1 MFSNGGLDANWLVQA
16 RRADRHHRR
25 RAVRDSHHQGICRPA
40 GVRAGLPAGRRA
52 GDAGDIVTQQASR
65 GLHMTSEELRNYA
78 TVIAALVALLVFVVN
93 VWSQSR
99 NRRIENISR
108 FNQVHQRLFAS
119 DGYLSTNLIAIEL
132 RTMKRDLSDL
142 QMEAKFHLML
152 LEIERLAILANNR
165 AVPRLTQVYLFG
177 SYAPTILDLMTDE
190 ERKSIFWEL
199 ASGYLIRI
207 ASDAER
213 YARLTASERERFWR

>member
-1 MFSNGGLDANWLVQA
+1 
-16 RRADRHHRR
+16 
-25 RAVRDSHHQGICRPA
+25 
-40 GVRAGLPAGRRA
+40 
-52 GDAGDIVTQQASR
+52 
-65 GLHMTSEELRNYA
+65 MTSEELRNYA
-78 TVIAALVALLVFVVN
+78 TVIAALVALLVFIVN

-99 NRRIENISR
+99 SRRIENLAR
-108 FNQVHQRLFAS
+108 FNQVHQRLFDS
-119 DGYLSTNLIAIEL
+119 NSYLSMNLIAIEL
-132 RTMKRDLSDL
+132 RTMKRDPNDL

-152 LEIERLAILANNR
+152 LEIERLAILANNK

-177 SYAPTILDLMTDE
+177 SYAPTILNLMTDE

-213 YARLTASERERFWR
+213 YARLTASEREQFWR